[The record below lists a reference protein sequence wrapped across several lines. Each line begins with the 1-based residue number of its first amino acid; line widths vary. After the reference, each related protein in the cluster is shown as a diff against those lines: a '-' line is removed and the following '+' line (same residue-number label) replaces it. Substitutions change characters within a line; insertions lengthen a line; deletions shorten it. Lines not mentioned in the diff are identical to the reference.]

1 MLAKLESGLLYLM
14 RVVMVVLVLFTLFT
28 FVMWAAQALRP
39 DKTAQAAADANKTRD
54 WAAVKIS
61 DEELKKTTYSDFG
74 YGDADQALNDGKL
87 AADAAIATAFA
98 DVDASVRAAIERNPA
113 ARQKLEKD
121 NSEAGLAPAAAL
133 ADIVKALQA
142 KERALYDNTTEPTD
156 AAAAMAATAQ
166 AVAAASDD
174 EYQPQPT
181 SIGETLLGQTR
192 SIISS
197 YGYDAGRAFALGAP
211 AAFKTLLADPQVLAG
226 IDKQTASTVVS
237 NLMLNYNMA
246 FNSKAAETDVGEAKT
261 HGWLERLLE
270 PSNLLVFTVLLWS
283 FVLMMMIVVFLRVE
297 RHLRALSVEGKL
309 LAQRDQ
315 K

>member
-133 ADIVKALQA
+133 ADVVKALQA

-156 AAAAMAATAQ
+156 AAAQ

-174 EYQPQPT
+174 EYHPQPT

-246 FNSKAAETDVGEAKT
+246 FNSKAGETDVGEAKT

-297 RHLRALSVEGKL
+297 RHLRALSAEGKL
-309 LAQRDQ
+309 LVQRDQ

>member
-133 ADIVKALQA
+133 ADVVKALQA

-156 AAAAMAATAQ
+156 AAAAQ

-174 EYQPQPT
+174 EYHPQPT

-246 FNSKAAETDVGEAKT
+246 FNSKAGETDVGEAQT

-297 RHLRALSVEGKL
+297 RHLRALSAEGKL
-309 LAQRDQ
+309 LVQRDQ

>member
-133 ADIVKALQA
+133 ADVVKALQA

-156 AAAAMAATAQ
+156 AAAQ

-174 EYQPQPT
+174 EYLPQPT

-270 PSNLLVFTVLLWS
+270 PSNL
-283 FVLMMMIVVFLRVE
+283 R
-297 RHLRALSVEGKL
+297 L
-309 LAQRDQ
+309 LAPRRCGR
-315 K
+315 

>member
-133 ADIVKALQA
+133 ADVAKALQA

-156 AAAAMAATAQ
+156 AAAQ

-174 EYQPQPT
+174 EYHPQPT

-246 FNSKAAETDVGEAKT
+246 FNSKAGETDVGDAQT

-297 RHLRALSVEGKL
+297 RHLRALSAEGKL

>member
-133 ADIVKALQA
+133 ADVVKALQA

-156 AAAAMAATAQ
+156 AAAAQ

-174 EYQPQPT
+174 EYHPQPT

-246 FNSKAAETDVGEAKT
+246 FNSKAGETDVGEAKT

-297 RHLRALSVEGKL
+297 RHLRALSAEGKL

>member
-133 ADIVKALQA
+133 ADVVKALQA

-156 AAAAMAATAQ
+156 AAAQ
-166 AVAAASDD
+166 AVARA
-174 EYQPQPT
+174 
-181 SIGETLLGQTR
+181 LLH
-192 SIISS
+192 
-197 YGYDAGRAFALGAP
+197 
-211 AAFKTLLADPQVLAG
+211 LAKWAWPVKCA
-226 IDKQTASTVVS
+226 
-237 NLMLNYNMA
+237 
-246 FNSKAAETDVGEAKT
+246 
-261 HGWLERLLE
+261 R
-270 PSNLLVFTVLLWS
+270 
-283 FVLMMMIVVFLRVE
+283 
-297 RHLRALSVEGKL
+297 LRAAKSV
-309 LAQRDQ
+309 
-315 K
+315 